1 MSTVSG
7 AIQLLLAGVWG
18 YLVGA
23 VPTGVLVCQALQDTD
38 VRQHGS
44 GHTGGLNVSRAAGIW
59 AGALTAIIDALL
71 GAAAVAGATLMT
83 ENPWAATAAGAM
95 AVTGH
100 DWSIFI
106 HFDGGIGLAKLSG
119 AMLCLSP
126 LSSLEA
132 LAILVP
138 AWLILMGPL
147 RVHRA
152 RSTILVMTVI
162 GPLLWALGLPPP
174 GILLGVLGGAVV
186 IIKTIPDWNRQYGH
200 GTGSV
205 SSRET

>member
-1 MSTVSG
+1 LSAVPSV
-7 AIQLLLAGVWG
+7 IQLLLAGVWG

-23 VPTGVLVCQALQDTD
+23 VPTGVLVCRALRGTD

-59 AGALTAIIDALL
+59 AGALTAIVDALL

-95 AVTGH
+95 AVAGH

-106 HFDGGIGLAKLSG
+106 HFNGGIGLAKLSG
-119 AMLCLSP
+119 AMVCLSP
-126 LSSLEA
+126 LPTLEA

-138 AWLILMGPL
+138 AWLILMRPL

-152 RSTILVMTVI
+152 RSTILVLAVV
-162 GPLLWALGLPPP
+162 GPLLWALGLPLH
-174 GILLGVLGGAVV
+174 GILLGVLGGVV
-186 IIKTIPDWNRQYGH
+186 AIIKTIPDWNREYKAPA
-200 GTGSV
+200 
-205 SSRET
+205 